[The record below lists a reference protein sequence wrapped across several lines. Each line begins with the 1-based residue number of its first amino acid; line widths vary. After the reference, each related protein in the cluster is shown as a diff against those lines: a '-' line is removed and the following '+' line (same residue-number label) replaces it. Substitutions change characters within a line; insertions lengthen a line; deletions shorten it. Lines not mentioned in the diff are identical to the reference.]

1 MEYTAKQ
8 LEQIRQFAERLTPPS
23 EISVLLGLR
32 SEREFLEDIKTP
44 DNAARIALLSGMNKT
59 MDSIRQRNIQLANAC
74 SPAAIEQCSTYIR
87 TIIKDM

>member
-1 MEYTAKQ
+1 MDYTQKQ

-23 EISVLLGLR
+23 EISVLLGLK
-32 SEREFLEDIKTP
+32 SESEFLQDIKEP
-44 DNAARIALLSGMNKT
+44 DNPARIAMLAGMTVPADK
-59 MDSIRQRNIQLANAC
+59 IRQRNIQLANAC

>member
-8 LEQIRQFAERLTPPS
+8 LEQITQLSERLTPPS

-44 DNAARIALLSGMNKT
+44 DNAARIALLSGLHKT
-59 MDSIRQRNIQLANAC
+59 MDSIRQ
-74 SPAAIEQCSTYIR
+74 PAAIEQCCEYAR
-87 TIIKDM
+87 NIIKEI

>member
-8 LEQIRQFAERLTPPS
+8 LEQITQLSERLTPPS

-44 DNAARIALLSGMNKT
+44 DNAARIALLSGLHKT
-59 MDSIRQRNIQLANAC
+59 MDRIRQRNIQLANAC
-74 SPAAIEQCSTYIR
+74 SPAAIEQCCEYAR
-87 TIIKDM
+87 NIIKEI